1 LTLKGD
7 SCQEIPDRLKDRIY
21 ARGILLV
28 LVCDGSLTLTEANA
42 NLAEMI
48 ERRYCSPVDDLDEL
62 I

>member
-1 LTLKGD
+1 
-7 SCQEIPDRLKDRIY
+7 
-21 ARGILLV
+21 V